1 MTMLANTGVRQRLD
15 QARLNRPGPEGP
27 ALDRPALDRAVA
39 DRRPLDR
46 VLLDRAPLDKPSLDR
61 APLDRPPLTRAR
73 LADLV
78 RLAAAAGEWSAL
90 VRYTEDERW
99 YHRLECGENHEV
111 WLLSWLPGQRTGFH
125 DHCGSSGAFSV
136 VQGELRERTPA
147 ASRPQ
152 PVSAA
157 FPAGRARSFGPRH
170 VHEVVNES
178 AAPAVSIH
186 AYSPPLA
193 GMRRYELTRSG
204 LVLAAVETAGE
215 RW

>member
-1 MTMLANTGVRQRLD
+1 MTMLANTAVRQRPD
-15 QARLNRPGPEGP
+15 QARLDRS
-27 ALDRPALDRAVA
+27 ALDRSALDRSA
-39 DRRPLDR
+39 LDQVR
-46 VLLDRAPLDKPSLDR
+46 LDG
-61 APLDRPPLTRAR
+61 PPLNGAR

-78 RLAAAAGEWSAL
+78 RQAAARGEWPAL

-99 YHRLECGENHEV
+99 YQRLQRGENHEV

-125 DHCGSSGAFSV
+125 DHCGSSGAFTV

-147 ASRPQ
+147 AGRPR

-170 VHEVVNES
+170 VHEVANES

>member
-1 MTMLANTGVRQRLD
+1 MLANTALRQRPD
-15 QARLNRPGPEGP
+15 QARP
-27 ALDRPALDRAVA
+27 DQ
-39 DRRPLDR
+39 
-46 VLLDRAPLDKPSLDR
+46 
-61 APLDRPPLTRAR
+61 APLDRARLDRPR

-78 RLAAAAGEWSAL
+78 RQVAARGEWSAV

-99 YHRLECGENHEV
+99 YHRLQRGENYEV
-111 WLLSWLPGQRTGFH
+111 WVLSWLPGQRTGFH
-125 DHCGSSGAFSV
+125 DHCGSSGAFAV
-136 VQGELRERTPA
+136 VQGELREWTPA
-147 ASRPQ
+147 VGRPR
-152 PVSAA
+152 PVSADL
-157 FPAGRARSFGPRH
+157 PAGRARSFGPRY

>member
-1 MTMLANTGVRQRLD
+1 MLLANTEVRP
-15 QARLNRPGPEGP
+15 RLNQ
-27 ALDRPALDRAVA
+27 
-39 DRRPLDR
+39 
-46 VLLDRAPLDKPSLDR
+46 
-61 APLDRPPLTRAR
+61 AR

-78 RLAAAAGEWSAL
+78 RLAASTGEWAGL
-90 VRYTEDERW
+90 VRYCEGERW
-99 YHRLECGENHEV
+99 YERLERAENHEV

-125 DHCGSSGAFSV
+125 DHTGSSGAFAV
-136 VQGELRERTPA
+136 VQGELRERTA
-147 ASRPQ
+147 GAGRTA

-157 FPAGRARSFGPRH
+157 RLAGRVRSFGPRY
-170 VHEVVNES
+170 VHEVANES

>member
-15 QARLNRPGPEGP
+15 QARLNRPAPEESS
-27 ALDRPALDRAVA
+27 LDRPSLEQTALEEAALERAA
-39 DRRPLDR
+39 LEQ
-46 VLLDRAPLDKPSLDR
+46 APLR
-61 APLDRPPLTRAR
+61 RTR

-78 RLAAAAGEWSAL
+78 RLAAATGEWSAL
-90 VRYTEDERW
+90 VRYTEGERW
-99 YHRLECGENHEV
+99 YHRLERGENHEV

-125 DHCGSSGAFSV
+125 DHCGSSGAFAV
-136 VQGELRERTPA
+136 VQGELQERTA
-147 ASRPQ
+147 AAGRPR

-193 GMRRYELTRSG
+193 GMRRYELTQSG

>member
-15 QARLNRPGPEGP
+15 RA
-27 ALDRPALDRAVA
+27 ALDRAPVG
-39 DRRPLDR
+39 
-46 VLLDRAPLDKPSLDR
+46 
-61 APLDRPPLTRAR
+61 RAR

-78 RLAAAAGEWSAL
+78 RLAAATGEWSAL

-125 DHCGSSGAFSV
+125 DHCGSSGAFAV

-147 ASRPQ
+147 AGRPR

-193 GMRRYELTRSG
+193 GMRRYELTHSG
-204 LVLAAVETAGE
+204 LVLTAVETAGE

>member
-1 MTMLANTGVRQRLD
+1 MTMLANAGVRQRLD
-15 QARLNRPGPEGP
+15 QARLNRPAQEESS
-27 ALDRPALDRAVA
+27 LDG
-39 DRRPLDR
+39 
-46 VLLDRAPLDKPSLDR
+46 PSLDR
-61 APLDRPPLTRAR
+61 APLRRAR

-78 RLAAAAGEWSAL
+78 RLAAATGEWSAL

-99 YHRLECGENHEV
+99 YHRLERGESHEV

-125 DHCGSSGAFSV
+125 DHCGSSGAFAV
-136 VQGELRERTPA
+136 VQGELQERTSA
-147 ASRPQ
+147 AGPR
-152 PVSAA
+152 PVSAS

-193 GMRRYELTRSG
+193 GMRRYVLTRSG

>member
-1 MTMLANTGVRQRLD
+1 MLANTGVRQRLD
-15 QARLNRPGPEGP
+15 QARLDRPAQEESSLDRPALDQP
-27 ALDRPALDRAVA
+27 ALDRPALDRA
-39 DRRPLDR
+39 
-46 VLLDRAPLDKPSLDR
+46 SLDR
-61 APLDRPPLTRAR
+61 APLRRAR

-99 YHRLECGENHEV
+99 YYRLERGENHEV

-125 DHCGSSGAFSV
+125 DHCGSSGAFTV

-147 ASRPQ
+147 AGRPQ

-204 LVLAAVETAGE
+204 LALAAVETAGE

>member
-1 MTMLANTGVRQRLD
+1 MLANTGVRQRLD
-15 QARLNRPGPEGP
+15 QARVNRPGQEGP
-27 ALDRPALDRAVA
+27 AQDRPLRARAL
-39 DRRPLDR
+39 LDG
-46 VLLDRAPLDKPSLDR
+46 LPLDRAPLEQ
-61 APLDRPPLTRAR
+61 PPLEQPPLARAR

>member
-1 MTMLANTGVRQRLD
+1 MLANTAVRQRLD
-15 QARLNRPGPEGP
+15 
-27 ALDRPALDRAVA
+27 RAG
-39 DRRPLDR
+39 
-46 VLLDRAPLDKPSLDR
+46 
-61 APLDRPPLTRAR
+61 LDRPPADGAPVGQIPLDLTPLDRAR

-78 RLAAAAGEWSAL
+78 RRAAATGEWSAL

-99 YHRLECGENHEV
+99 YHRLERGENHEV

-125 DHCGSSGAFSV
+125 DHCGSSGAFAV

-147 ASRPQ
+147 AGRPQ
-152 PVSAA
+152 PASAA
-157 FPAGRARSFGPRH
+157 FPTGRARSFGPRH

-193 GMRRYELTRSG
+193 GMRRYELTQSG

>member
-1 MTMLANTGVRQRLD
+1 MLANTGVRQRLD
-15 QARLNRPGPEGP
+15 QARLNQPAQEGP
-27 ALDRPALDRAVA
+27 ALDRPAPDRPALDRARLDPPRL
-39 DRRPLDR
+39 DRPPLDG
-46 VLLDRAPLDKPSLDR
+46 
-61 APLDRPPLTRAR
+61 APLDRPPLNRAR

-78 RLAAAAGEWSAL
+78 HLAAATGEWSAL

-99 YHRLECGENHEV
+99 YHRLERGENHEV

-125 DHCGSSGAFSV
+125 DHCGSSGAFAV

-147 ASRPQ
+147 AGRPQ
-152 PVSAA
+152 PASAA

-193 GMRRYELTRSG
+193 GMRRYELTRRG

>member
-15 QARLNRPGPEGP
+15 QTRLNQPAQEGP
-27 ALDRPALDRAVA
+27 TLDRPAPDRPALDRARLGPPRL
-39 DRRPLDR
+39 DRPPLDG
-46 VLLDRAPLDKPSLDR
+46 
-61 APLDRPPLTRAR
+61 APLDRPPLNRAR

-78 RLAAAAGEWSAL
+78 HLAAATGEWSAL

-99 YHRLECGENHEV
+99 YHRLQRGENHEV

-125 DHCGSSGAFSV
+125 DHCGSSGAFAV
-136 VQGELRERTPA
+136 VHGELRERTPA
-147 ASRPQ
+147 AGRPQ
-152 PVSAA
+152 PASAA

-193 GMRRYELTRSG
+193 GMRRYELTRRG

>member
-1 MTMLANTGVRQRLD
+1 MLANTGVRQRLD
-15 QARLNRPGPEGP
+15 QARLNGPASEGP
-27 ALDRPALDRAVA
+27 ALEEPAPEGF
-39 DRRPLDR
+39 PLG
-46 VLLDRAPLDKPSLDR
+46 
-61 APLDRPPLTRAR
+61 RPPLGRAR

-90 VRYTEDERW
+90 VRYTDDERW
-99 YHRLECGENHEV
+99 YHRLERGENHEV

-125 DHCGSSGAFSV
+125 DHCGSSGAFTV
-136 VQGELRERTPA
+136 VHGELQERTPA
-147 ASRPQ
+147 AGRTR

-178 AAPAVSIH
+178 GAPAVSIH

-193 GMRRYELTRSG
+193 GMRRYELTGSG

>member
-1 MTMLANTGVRQRLD
+1 MLANTGVRQRLD
-15 QARLNRPGPEGP
+15 QARPNRPAPEGSV
-27 ALDRPALDRAVA
+27 LDRPALDRA
-39 DRRPLDR
+39 PLDQPA
-46 VLLDRAPLDKPSLDR
+46 LDQPALDRAPLDQSVLEP
-61 APLDRPPLTRAR
+61 PPLNRAR
-73 LADLV
+73 LAELV
-78 RLAAAAGEWSAL
+78 RLAAATGEWATL

-99 YHRLECGENHEV
+99 YHRLERGENHEV

-125 DHCGSSGAFSV
+125 DHCGSSGAFAV
-136 VQGELRERTPA
+136 VAGELRERTPA
-147 ASRPQ
+147 ARRPQ
-152 PVSAA
+152 PASAA

>member
-1 MTMLANTGVRQRLD
+1 MLLANTGVRRRLD
-15 QARLNRPGPEGP
+15 Q
-27 ALDRPALDRAVA
+27 
-39 DRRPLDR
+39 
-46 VLLDRAPLDKPSLDR
+46 
-61 APLDRPPLTRAR
+61 AR

-78 RLAAAAGEWSAL
+78 RLAAATGEWAGL

-99 YHRLECGENHEV
+99 YHRLERGENHEV
-111 WLLSWLPGQRTGFH
+111 WMLSWLPGQRTGFH
-125 DHCGSSGAFSV
+125 DHCGSSGAFTV
-136 VQGELRERTPA
+136 VHGELQERTPA
-147 ASRPQ
+147 TGLPV

-157 FPAGRARSFGPRH
+157 FPAGHARSFGPRH

-178 AAPAVSIH
+178 ATPAVSIH

-193 GMRRYELTRSG
+193 GMHRYELTPSG

>member
-1 MTMLANTGVRQRLD
+1 MTMLANTGVRQRPD
-15 QARLNRPGPEGP
+15 QGRLGRPAQESS
-27 ALDRPALDRAVA
+27 LDRPALDR
-39 DRRPLDR
+39 PSLDR
-46 VLLDRAPLDKPSLDR
+46 PSLDRPSLDR
-61 APLDRPPLTRAR
+61 APLDRAPLRRAR

-78 RLAAAAGEWSAL
+78 RLAAATGEWSVL

-99 YHRLECGENHEV
+99 YHRLERGENHEV

-125 DHCGSSGAFSV
+125 DHCGSSGAFAV
-136 VQGELRERTPA
+136 VAGELQERTPA
-147 ASRPQ
+147 AGRPQ

-193 GMRRYELTRSG
+193 GMRRYELTRGG

>member
-1 MTMLANTGVRQRLD
+1 MTFANAEVRQRPALAWLD
-15 QARLNRPGPEGP
+15 Q
-27 ALDRPALDRAVA
+27 
-39 DRRPLDR
+39 
-46 VLLDRAPLDKPSLDR
+46 
-61 APLDRPPLTRAR
+61 AR

-78 RLAAAAGEWSAL
+78 NLAATTGEWSSL

-99 YHRLECGENHEV
+99 YHRLERGGNHEV

-125 DHCGSSGAFSV
+125 DHCGSSGAFAV

-147 ASRPQ
+147 AGRPV
-152 PVSAA
+152 PASAA
-157 FPAGRARSFGPRH
+157 FPAGRVRSFGPRH

-178 AAPAVSIH
+178 ATPAVSIH

>member
-1 MTMLANTGVRQRLD
+1 MTMLANNEVRQRLD
-15 QARLNRPGPEGP
+15 QSRVGHGRLDQARP
-27 ALDRPALDRAVA
+27 
-39 DRRPLDR
+39 
-46 VLLDRAPLDKPSLDR
+46 
-61 APLDRPPLTRAR
+61 DRPPLEATPLEGTRLGGAPLNRAR

-78 RLAAAAGEWSAL
+78 HLAAATGEWSAL

-99 YHRLECGENHEV
+99 YHRLERGESHEV

-125 DHCGSSGAFSV
+125 DHCGSSGAFAV

-147 ASRPQ
+147 AGRARPA
-152 PVSAA
+152 SAA

-178 AAPAVSIH
+178 AAPAVSLH

-193 GMRRYELTRSG
+193 GMRRYELTQSG